1 MELIYCTVYTVTHC
15 FVSSRPI
22 KNVSG
27 KRCSVDAQAKVILG
41 YFQGPGFRTSN
52 ANERVDL
59 AEREGGVE

>member
-1 MELIYCTVYTVTHC
+1 MHSIHSDALFCIFSAH
-15 FVSSRPI
+15 

-52 ANERVDL
+52 ANERVGL